1 MPNLKYLQA
10 QRRIVRQNLNLTNR
24 SINDNVESDSNSR
37 KSDDTN
43 SEIYEETRLSN
54 SRFNSHRKSQ
64 NLECRDLFTIEIK
77 DKQQHGICSY
87 CKEVIKTSSN
97 SDGNQRTHL
106 CYKHGK
112 VKFLTKHSLKYGT
125 KENIQLMKR

>member
-43 SEIYEETRLSN
+43 SEIDEETRLFN
-54 SRFNSHRKSQ
+54 SRFNSHK
-64 NLECRDLFTIEIK
+64 
-77 DKQQHGICSY
+77 
-87 CKEVIKTSSN
+87 
-97 SDGNQRTHL
+97 
-106 CYKHGK
+106 K
-112 VKFLTKHSLKYGT
+112 VKKFS
-125 KENIQLMKR
+125 M